1 MLFLPSSAFCL
12 AQAPVARTPLPPGR
26 EAYTLSRRLGYPLQ
40 LPRALIVPTQAC
52 ALPAMVPS
60 PHTSLLS
67 SAGGPSE
74 DKLLAGDQIV
84 AINEEDVSEA
94 PRERFIE
101 LIR

>member
-1 MLFLPSSAFCL
+1 MFFLPSSAFCL
-12 AQAPVARTPLPPGR
+12 PQAAVARTPLPPGR

-40 LPRALIVPTQAC
+40 LLQALMAPAQAS
-52 ALPAMVPS
+52 ALLAVVPS

-74 DKLLAGDQIV
+74 DKLLAGDQIL

>member
-1 MLFLPSSAFCL
+1 MICRPSLEFSLFIGLTPSGTMAFAQTCIYL
-12 AQAPVARTPLPPGR
+12 AVAL
-26 EAYTLSRRLGYPLQ
+26 
-40 LPRALIVPTQAC
+40 
-52 ALPAMVPS
+52 S
-60 PHTSLLS
+60 PHASLLS

-94 PRERFIE
+94 SRERFIE